1 MVQHADEAAIRTI
14 QQHTAW
20 TLEDKDRDFLVGA
33 LLHPAQPGTRLK
45 SAAQQYKKRARGQ

>member
-20 TLEDKDRDFLVGA
+20 TLEDKDRDLFVDA
-33 LLHPAQPGTRLK
+33 LLRPAQPGARLK
-45 SAAQQYKKRARGQ
+45 SAAQRYKKRARGQ